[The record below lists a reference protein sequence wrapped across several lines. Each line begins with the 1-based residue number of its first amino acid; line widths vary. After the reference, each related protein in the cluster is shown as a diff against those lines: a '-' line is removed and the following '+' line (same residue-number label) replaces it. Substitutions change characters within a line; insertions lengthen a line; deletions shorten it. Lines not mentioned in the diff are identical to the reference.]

1 VSRVTG
7 PTTNSIS
14 PAAPGSL
21 ASGFRLPLEGLRL
34 LWRERRLWPLAMV
47 PLLLSLAAFGTAIG
61 LIVAYSGELYG
72 WATAWIPVL
81 EVERWYQWLWIGP
94 ARAGLAALG
103 AAFFVTL
110 AATGLVAAYL
120 MASLLASPF
129 HDALAARVEQLVTGA
144 VVDESA
150 SGVGGLVREGGRA
163 MLEELRRM
171 AYFLALTLPLLLAG
185 WFVPGAQL
193 VTGPAIMAVTIF
205 FLPLDYASYTLDRRH
220 VSFPDKRRWLFAHKT
235 VMAGFGAAA
244 FLTCLVPGLNFLAM
258 PILVVAGTLLA
269 LRLQPERSPVPPM
282 PR

>member
-1 VSRVTG
+1 M
-7 PTTNSIS
+7 S
-14 PAAPGSL
+14 PAALGSL

-34 LWRERRLWPLAMV
+34 LRRERRLWPLAMV
-47 PLLLSLAAFGTAIG
+47 PFLLSLAAFGTAIG
-61 LIVAYSGELYG
+61 LIVAYAGELYG

-94 ARAGLAALG
+94 ARAGLTALG
-103 AAFFVTL
+103 AAFFMAVS
-110 AATGLVAAYL
+110 AACLVAAYL
-120 MASLLASPF
+120 VASLLASPF
-129 HDALAARVEQLVTGA
+129 HDVLAARVEQLVTGA
-144 VVDESA
+144 VVDETA
-150 SGVGGLVREGGRA
+150 SGIGGLVREGGRA
-163 MLEELRRM
+163 MREELRRM

-205 FLPLDYASYTLDRRH
+205 FLPLDYASYALDRRH
-220 VSFPDKRRWLFAHKT
+220 VSFPDKRRWLFAHKA
-235 VMAGFGAAA
+235 VMAGFGSAG

-269 LRLQPERSPVPPM
+269 LRLQPERPPIPPTAPI

>member
-14 PAAPGSL
+14 PAAPRSV
-21 ASGFRLPLEGLRL
+21 AAGFRLPLEGLRL

-47 PLLLSLAAFGTAIG
+47 PFLLSLVAFGTAIG
-61 LIVAYSGELYG
+61 LIVEYSGELYG
-72 WATAWIPVL
+72 WATAWTPVL

-103 AAFFVTL
+103 ALFFVAL
-110 AATGLVAAYL
+110 AAAGLVAAYL
-120 MASLLASPF
+120 AASLLASPF
-129 HDALAARVEQLVTGA
+129 HDVLAARVEQLVTGA
-144 VVDESA
+144 VVDETA
-150 SGVGGLVREGGRA
+150 SGIRGLVREAGRA

-171 AYFLALTLPLLLAG
+171 AYFLALLLPLLLAG

-220 VSFPDKRRWLFAHKT
+220 VSFPDKRRWLFEHKT
-235 VMAGFGAAA
+235 VMAGFGVAA

-269 LRLQPERSPVPPM
+269 LRLQPEPASSP
-282 PR
+282 R

>member
-1 VSRVTG
+1 MILVTG
-7 PTTNSIS
+7 PTTS
-14 PAAPGSL
+14 PTPSSMT
-21 ASGFRLPLEGLRL
+21 SGFRLPLEGLRL
-34 LWRERRLWPLAMV
+34 LRRERRLWPLAMV
-47 PLLLSLAAFGTAIG
+47 PFLLSLAAFGTAIG

-103 AAFFVTL
+103 AAFFLAL
-110 AATGLVAAYL
+110 AAAGLVAAYL
-120 MASLLASPF
+120 VASLLASPF
-129 HDALAARVEQLVTGA
+129 HDVLAARVEQLVTGV
-144 VVDESA
+144 VVDETA
-150 SGVGGLVREGGRA
+150 SGLRGLVREGGRA
-163 MLEELRRM
+163 MREELRRM
-171 AYFLALTLPLLLAG
+171 AYFLALMLPLLLAG

-269 LRLQPERSPVPPM
+269 LRLQP
-282 PR
+282 